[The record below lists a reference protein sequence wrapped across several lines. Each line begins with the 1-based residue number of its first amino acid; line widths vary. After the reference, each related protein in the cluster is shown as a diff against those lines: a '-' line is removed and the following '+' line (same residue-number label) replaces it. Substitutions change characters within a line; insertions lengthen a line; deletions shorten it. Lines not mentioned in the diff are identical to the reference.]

1 MTKKFIFFAL
11 LVVILPFQVF
21 ASEEGSHE
29 AFDLNEVIVHH
40 LMDNAEFPFNI
51 GGVKIYEGEPGFAS
65 TSTVI
70 SSHEREI
77 SCGERPCYDPSTS
90 VIFTDHETGK
100 RFHYVGGFD
109 MHVTKR
115 VTMMWI
121 VALLL
126 FLIFIPAAKLIAKD
140 PLRVQ
145 SRFAN
150 TVEVF
155 VNFLRK
161 DIVDESM
168 HGHGHGYYHYI
179 FSLFFFI
186 LFCNLMGL
194 VPSVGELIVVGKDF
208 ALLAGAKLGIYTA
221 VPETLVHHAAHSS
234 HEVPWVAK
242 VWSGITVTGDIS
254 VTMTLAL
261 LTMVLIYTAGFI
273 YQGPKFIWHS
283 VPNGVPL
290 PLYLIM
296 WPLEFIVSPMAKTFA
311 LTVRLLAN
319 MTAGHV
325 IILAL
330 MGFIFQFQSWGIVP
344 VSVIGSGLIY
354 VLEIFVAFLQAY
366 IFVLLTSLFVGL
378 SMHRH

>member
-1 MTKKFIFFAL
+1 MYLNQTSFMTKKLIFFAF
-11 LVVILPFQVF
+11 LVVFLPFQVF
-21 ASEEGSHE
+21 ASEEVSHE
-29 AFDLNEVIVHH
+29 TFDLNEVIVHH
-40 LMDNAEFPFNI
+40 LMDNAEFPFNV
-51 GGVKIYEGEPGFAS
+51 GGVKVFEGESGF
-65 TSTVI
+65 
-70 SSHEREI
+70 
-77 SCGERPCYDPSTS
+77 DPATFA
-90 VIFTDHETGK
+90 IFTDHETGK
-100 RFHYVGGFD
+100 RFHFVGGFD
-109 MHVTKR
+109 MHITKR

-126 FLIFIPAAKLIAKD
+126 FIIFIPAAKIISKN
-140 PLRVQ
+140 PLKIQ

-179 FSLFFFI
+179 FTLFFFI

-194 VPSVGELIVVGKDF
+194 VPSVGEILVVGKEY
-208 ALLAGAKLGIYTA
+208 AATA
-221 VPETLVHHAAHSS
+221 ATQIGLITPVPEKLIAAHGGGHGS
-234 HEVPWVAK
+234 HEAPLVAK
-242 VWSGITVTGDIS
+242 IWSGITVTGDIS

-261 LTMVLIYTAGFI
+261 LTMFLIYTAGFVH
-273 YQGPKFIWHS
+273 QGPKFIWHS

-344 VSVIGSGLIY
+344 VSIVGSGLIY

>member
-1 MTKKFIFFAL
+1 MYLNQTSFMTKKLIFFAF
-11 LVVILPFQVF
+11 LVVFLPFQAF
-21 ASEEGSHE
+21 ASEEVSHE
-29 AFDLNEVIVHH
+29 TFDLNEVIVHH
-40 LMDNAEFPFNI
+40 LMDNAEFPFNV
-51 GGVKIYEGEPGFAS
+51 GGVKVFEGESGFDS
-65 TSTVI
+65 TAAT
-70 SSHEREI
+70 
-77 SCGERPCYDPSTS
+77 
-90 VIFTDHETGK
+90 IFTDHETGK
-100 RFHYVGGFD
+100 RFHFVGGFD
-109 MHVTKR
+109 MHITKR

-126 FLIFIPAAKLIAKD
+126 FIIFIPAARIISKN
-140 PLRVQ
+140 PLQVQ

-179 FSLFFFI
+179 FTLFFFI

-194 VPSVGELIVVGKDF
+194 VPPVGELLVVGKDLGADL
-208 ALLAGAKLGIYTA
+208 ALKAGWITPVPEKLIAAHGGHGSHDVPLVAKL
-221 VPETLVHHAAHSS
+221 
-234 HEVPWVAK
+234 
-242 VWSGITVTGDIS
+242 WSGITVTGDIS

-261 LTMVLIYTAGFI
+261 LTMFLIYAAGFVH
-273 YQGPKFIWHS
+273 QGPKFIWHS

-344 VSVIGSGLIY
+344 VSIVGSGLIY

>member
-1 MTKKFIFFAL
+1 MYLNQTSFMTKKFIFFAL
-11 LVVILPFQVF
+11 LVVLLPIQIF
-21 ASEEGSHE
+21 ASEQSSHKV
-29 AFDLNEVIVHH
+29 FDLNEVIVHH
-40 LMDNAEFPFNI
+40 LMDSAEFPFNI
-51 GGVKIYEGEPGFAS
+51 GGVKVFEGETDFDSSAS
-65 TSTVI
+65 S
-70 SSHEREI
+70 
-77 SCGERPCYDPSTS
+77 
-90 VIFTDHETGK
+90 IFTDHETGK

-109 MHVTKR
+109 MHITKR

-121 VALLL
+121 VAFLL
-126 FLIFIPAAKLIAKD
+126 FIIFIPAAKIIAKN
-140 PLRVQ
+140 PLKVQ

-179 FSLFFFI
+179 FTLFFFI

-194 VPSVGELIVVGKDF
+194 VPSVGELLVVGKEY
-208 ALLAGAKLGIYTA
+208 GAIAATKIGLITPIPEKLI
-221 VPETLVHHAAHSS
+221 AAHEGHGS
-234 HEVPWVAK
+234 HEAPFVAK
-242 VWSGITVTGDIS
+242 IWSGITVTGDIS

-261 LTMVLIYTAGFI
+261 LTMFLIYTAGFV

-344 VSVIGSGLIY
+344 VSIIGSGLIY

>member
-1 MTKKFIFFAL
+1 MVLNKTSFMTKKFIFFAL
-11 LVVILPFQVF
+11 LIVLFQLPIF
-21 ASEEGSHE
+21 ASEESSHE
-29 AFDLNEVIVHH
+29 ATFDLNEVIVHH
-40 LMDNAEFPFNI
+40 LMDNAEFPLNF
-51 GGVKIYEGEPGFAS
+51 GGVQVFEGENGF
-65 TSTVI
+65 
-70 SSHEREI
+70 
-77 SCGERPCYDPSTS
+77 DPSS
-90 VIFTDHETGK
+90 SSIFTDHETGK

-109 MHVTKR
+109 MHITKR

-121 VALLL
+121 VAFLL
-126 FLIFIPAAKLIAKD
+126 FIIFIPAAKIIARN
-140 PLRVQ
+140 PLKVQ

-179 FSLFFFI
+179 FTLFFFI

-194 VPSVGELIVVGKDF
+194 VPSVGELLVVGKDF
-208 ALLAGAKLGIYTA
+208 GILAGTKLGIFTP

-234 HEVPWVAK
+234 HEAPFVAK
-242 VWSGITVTGDIS
+242 IWSGITVTGDIS

-261 LTMVLIYTAGFI
+261 LTMFLIYSAGFI

>member
-1 MTKKFIFFAL
+1 MYLNQISFMTKRFIFSVL
-11 LVVILPFQVF
+11 LVLLLPFQIF
-21 ASEEGSHE
+21 ASGESAHE

-51 GGVKIYEGEPGFAS
+51 GGVKVFEGESNFD
-65 TSTVI
+65 
-70 SSHEREI
+70 SSKE
-77 SCGERPCYDPSTS
+77 T
-90 VIFTDHETGK
+90 IFTDHETGK
-100 RFHYVGGFD
+100 RFHFVGGFD
-109 MHVTKR
+109 MHITKR

-126 FLIFIPAAKLIAKD
+126 FLIFIPAAKIIARN
-140 PLRVQ
+140 PLQVQ

-179 FSLFFFI
+179 LTLFFFI

-194 VPSVGELIVVGKDF
+194 VPSVGELIAV
-208 ALLAGAKLGIYTA
+208 AGDATGM
-221 VPETLVHHAAHSS
+221 VHLDHHNP
-234 HEVPWVAK
+234 PWIAK

-261 LTMVLIYTAGFI
+261 LTMFLIYAAGFI

-290 PLYLIM
+290 LLYIIM

>member
-1 MTKKFIFFAL
+1 MTKKYIFFAF
-11 LVVILPFQVF
+11 LVVFLPFQVF
-21 ASEEGSHE
+21 ASEEVSHE
-29 AFDLNEVIVHH
+29 TFDLNEVIVHH
-40 LMDNAEFPFNI
+40 LMDNAEFPFNV
-51 GGVKIYEGEPGFAS
+51 GGVKVFEGEPGFDS
-65 TSTVI
+65 TAAT
-70 SSHEREI
+70 
-77 SCGERPCYDPSTS
+77 
-90 VIFTDHETGK
+90 IFTDSETGK
-100 RFHYVGGFD
+100 RFHFVGGFD
-109 MHVTKR
+109 MHITKR

-121 VALLL
+121 VAFLL
-126 FLIFIPAAKLIAKD
+126 FIIFIPAARIIAKN
-140 PLRVQ
+140 PLKVQ

-179 FSLFFFI
+179 FTLFFFI

-194 VPSVGELIVVGKDF
+194 VPSVGEILVVGKEYV
-208 ALLAGAKLGIYTA
+208 AIGATKIGLIA
-221 VPETLVHHAAHSS
+221 PVPETLIAAHGGGHG

-242 VWSGITVTGDIS
+242 IWSGITVTGDIS

-261 LTMVLIYTAGFI
+261 LTMFLIYTAGFVH
-273 YQGPKFIWHS
+273 QGPKFIWHS

-344 VSVIGSGLIY
+344 VSIIGSGLIY

>member
-1 MTKKFIFFAL
+1 MNLNQTSFMTKKLIFFAF
-11 LVVILPFQVF
+11 LVVLLQFPIF
-21 ASEEGSHE
+21 ASEESSHE
-29 AFDLNEVIVHH
+29 TFDLNEVIVHH
-40 LMDNAEFPFNI
+40 LMDNPEFPFNV
-51 GGVKIYEGEPGFAS
+51 GGVQVFEGQSGFDPKNAS
-65 TSTVI
+65 
-70 SSHEREI
+70 
-77 SCGERPCYDPSTS
+77 
-90 VIFTDHETGK
+90 IFTDHETGK

-109 MHVTKR
+109 MHITKR

-126 FLIFIPAAKLIAKD
+126 FLIFIPAARIIAKN
-140 PLRVQ
+140 PLKVQ

-150 TVEVF
+150 MVEVF
-155 VNFLRK
+155 VNFLKK

-179 FSLFFFI
+179 FTLFFFI

-194 VPSVGELIVVGKDF
+194 VPPVGELIAV
-208 ALLAGAKLGIYTA
+208 AGESAGIIHVDHHNMPLVAKL
-221 VPETLVHHAAHSS
+221 
-234 HEVPWVAK
+234 
-242 VWSGITVTGDIS
+242 WSGITVTGDIS

-261 LTMVLIYTAGFI
+261 LTMLLIYSAGFI

>member
-1 MTKKFIFFAL
+1 MYLNQISVMTKKYIFFAF
-11 LVVILPFQVF
+11 LVVFLQFPIF
-21 ASEEGSHE
+21 ASGESSDK

-40 LMDNAEFPFNI
+40 LMDNPEFPLNF
-51 GGVKIYEGEPGFAS
+51 GGVRVFEGQAGFDPKNAS
-65 TSTVI
+65 
-70 SSHEREI
+70 
-77 SCGERPCYDPSTS
+77 
-90 VIFTDHETGK
+90 IFTDHETGN
-100 RFHYVGGFD
+100 RFHFVGGFD
-109 MHVTKR
+109 MHITKR

-126 FLIFIPAAKLIAKD
+126 FIIFIPAARIIAKN
-140 PLRVQ
+140 PLQVQ
-145 SRFAN
+145 SRFSN

-179 FSLFFFI
+179 FTLFFFI

-194 VPSVGELIVVGKDF
+194 VPPVGEILVVGKDF
-208 ALLAGAKLGIYTA
+208 GAALAIKAGWITP
-221 VPETLVHHAAHSS
+221 VPETLIEHAAHSS
-234 HEVPWVAK
+234 HDVPLIAK
-242 VWSGITVTGDIS
+242 LWSGITVTGDIS
-254 VTMTLAL
+254 VTVSLAII
-261 LTMVLIYTAGFI
+261 TMFLIYLAGFL

-296 WPLEFIVSPMAKTFA
+296 WPLEFIVSPLAKTFA

-330 MGFIFQFQSWGIVP
+330 MGFIFQSQSWGIVP
-344 VSVIGSGLIY
+344 ISVIGSGLIY

-366 IFVLLTSLFVGL
+366 IFVLLTSLFVGM